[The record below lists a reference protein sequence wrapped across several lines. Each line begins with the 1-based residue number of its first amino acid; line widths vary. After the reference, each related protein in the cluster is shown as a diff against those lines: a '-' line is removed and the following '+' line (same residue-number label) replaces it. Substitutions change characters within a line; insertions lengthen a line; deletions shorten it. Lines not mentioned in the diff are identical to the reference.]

1 MDLTFAPS
9 LKKKLFYFRGEKLS
23 QMTLNKKIIFL
34 NVLKFIKLQKKT
46 KKTIE
51 MGNRYRYVIK
61 EQK

>member
-34 NVLKFIKLQKKT
+34 NVLKFITLLQKN
-46 KKTIE
+46 KKKLLKWEKDID
-51 MGNRYRYVIK
+51 M
-61 EQK
+61 